1 MEQFAMSPLVERLVN
16 YTKRTR
22 MATAVAASDDYR
34 RGYLEGLRHHYRVD
48 QLGASDEHLR
58 WLVFPD
64 SPEYA
69 EFERG
74 YCDGLVGSEP
84 QS

>member
-1 MEQFAMSPLVERLVN
+1 MSPLVERLVS

-22 MATAVAASDDYR
+22 MAAEVSANDDYR
-34 RGYLEGLRHHYRVD
+34 RGYLEGLRRHYHAD
-48 QLGASDEHLR
+48 QLGADDERPR

-64 SPEYA
+64 SPELA

-74 YCDGLVGSEP
+74 YCDGLAGSEP